1 VDIFSKLRFFP
12 DRLLNAMNFWRTAM
26 PLMEFRAAKYDLDA
40 NKDEVSYD
48 LDCAFVG
55 S

>member
-1 VDIFSKLRFFP
+1 VDIFPKLGFFP
-12 DRLLNAMNFWRTAM
+12 DRLLNAMNFWRKAM
-26 PLMEFRAAKYDLDA
+26 LFLEFRAAKYDLDA